1 MTTRKKEFSMTEK
14 TVTISIT
21 TEVNGKAL
29 KQEISVGSAGLDGE
43 LIKMMAD
50 LMRTIIAAGLEAI
63 DDQIREREAKDWK
76 NLGREKHRVLTAM
89 GEVEIK
95 RRVYRDGAGK
105 RRKPL
110 DEQMG
115 LGRYQRETNV
125 VRMMGAWLATQN
137 SYRDAADELSYLVKN
152 RITHSKI
159 QRMVWAIGN
168 ALADVEEA
176 EINHWDGGADWQE
189 KINAPVLFGESDG
202 VMIALQRER
211 RRKVEARVGIMYT
224 GKKAIGAGRYRLQNK
239 VCMTKL
245 VHNSQEWQQIIQKMA
260 DKHYD
265 LSAVKHLITG
275 GDGNVWV
282 KKSFDYISVEQREN
296 VLDRYH
302 LYRASKT
309 ALGFSRET
317 IQVVKRMRQHG
328 LPAVIDDLNQAHKNA
343 RGRRKERL
351 AEYIQYLESNQDALK
366 DVQLSENGR
375 PLSLGGIEG
384 NVDKL
389 VARRMK
395 GRGRSWRIPG
405 ARAMVT
411 LCRYRPQ
418 LRDLTLKL
426 TYQPGQPSALKSKKS
441 IRYGSW
447 LQCSL
452 PLFSSSYQN
461 QPWAKELRRNLHDRR
476 VLSMDYL

>member
-1 MTTRKKEFSMTEK
+1 MTEK

-50 LMRTIIAAGLEAI
+50 LMRTIIAEGLEAI

-189 KINAPVLFGESDG
+189 KINTPVLFGESDG

>member
-1 MTTRKKEFSMTEK
+1 MTEK

-21 TEVNGKAL
+21 TEVNGKAH
-29 KQEISVGSAGLDGE
+29 KQEISVGSAGLEGE
-43 LIKMMAD
+43 LIKMMAE
-50 LMRTIIAAGLEAI
+50 LMRTIMAAGLEAI

-265 LSAVKHLITG
+265 LSAVKYLITG

-343 RGRRKERL
+343 RGRRRERL

-426 TYQPGQPSALKSKKS
+426 TYQPDQPSALKSKKS

>member
-1 MTTRKKEFSMTEK
+1 M
-14 TVTISIT
+14 
-21 TEVNGKAL
+21 
-29 KQEISVGSAGLDGE
+29 
-43 LIKMMAD
+43 
-50 LMRTIIAAGLEAI
+50 
-63 DDQIREREAKDWK
+63 
-76 NLGREKHRVLTAM
+76 
-89 GEVEIK
+89 
-95 RRVYRDGAGK
+95 
-105 RRKPL
+105 
-110 DEQMG
+110 
-115 LGRYQRETNV
+115 

>member
-189 KINAPVLFGESDG
+189 KINTPVLFGESDG

>member
-1 MTTRKKEFSMTEK
+1 MTEK

-50 LMRTIIAAGLEAI
+50 LMRTIIAEGLEAI

-189 KINAPVLFGESDG
+189 KINTPVLFGESDG

-265 LSAVKHLITG
+265 LSAVKYLITG